1 MQTNFKI
8 KERTE
13 KELAIRFKRQRAATE
28 TLHKLARAKGIQLE
42 TDAIAKPYRVVFDED
57 AHTRKGFYEYVIVS
71 ADKSKLLTFNMISGQ
86 ERILTN
92 DGSIVLSGFSPLD
105 LMSRGL
111 TPLVSMAISEEMPS
125 YGGSVQVGFVF
136 DQWFVLEIL
145 SDGHYFYEQR
155 AMTEKLRKF
164 ADENGLGYH
173 IHCRDKLAS
182 RAKLAD
188 VDGKTCWSLRCEKN
202 EGVYYVICDMDGN
215 IAITTEHPRVW
226 VLQQRVA
233 AVKIASFAKKDGIQ
247 VNNRPLLA
255 YVDNLPVWAVYTQV
269 NGKDSFVICPIDGSE
284 VKVVPYKALKSIAD
298 MKQDKF
304 LFNVFGKDMYAK
316 QWLEAEFAPVMKE
329 VD

>member
-13 KELAIRFKRQRAATE
+13 RELAIRFKRQRAATE

-182 RAKLAD
+182 RAKQNL
-188 VDGKTCWSLRCEKN
+188 L
-202 EGVYYVICDMDGN
+202 
-215 IAITTEHPRVW
+215 
-226 VLQQRVA
+226 VA
-233 AVKIASFAKKDGIQ
+233 
-247 VNNRPLLA
+247 
-255 YVDNLPVWAVYTQV
+255 
-269 NGKDSFVICPIDGSE
+269 E
-284 VKVVPYKALKSIAD
+284 
-298 MKQDKF
+298 M
-304 LFNVFGKDMYAK
+304 
-316 QWLEAEFAPVMKE
+316 
-329 VD
+329 